1 MFILNKYQRIHE
13 SLSTNPEEFERLKQ
27 KMHKSFSK
35 DKLSI
40 IKIISKYH
48 YYKQKYHKIP
58 INENK
63 HAIKILLIGELYTL
77 MDSEAN
83 NHLEEKLIKEG
94 VSIYRYTDLTY
105 LLLKKQFRQSKIL
118 NESRRYLKYSLGA
131 DGTESVYY
139 TLKHCKSGID
149 GIIHLKSYG
158 CVPEIN
164 AIPII
169 NKICEE
175 YHTPIIYLSFDGE
188 NNIANI
194 DTKLE
199 AFYEMIKQKRNKF

>member
-1 MFILNKYQRIHE
+1 MY
-13 SLSTNPEEFERLKQ
+13 
-27 KMHKSFSK
+27 KSFSK

-48 YYKQKYHKIP
+48 YYKKKYHEIP
-58 INENK
+58 LNK
-63 HAIKILLIGELYTL
+63 NSNPIKILLIGELYTL

-83 NHLEEKLIKEG
+83 NYLEEKLIKEG
-94 VSIYRYTDLTY
+94 ISIYRYTDLTY
-105 LLLKKQFRQSKIL
+105 LLIKKKFSQSKIL
-118 NESRRYLKYSLGA
+118 NESRKYLKYTLGA
-131 DGTESVYY
+131 DGTESVYH
-139 TLKHCKSGID
+139 TLKHCKKGID

-164 AIPII
+164 AIPILS
-169 NKICEE
+169 KICNE
-175 YHTPIIYLSFDGE
+175 YHTPIIYLSYDGE

-199 AFYEMIKQKRNKF
+199 AFYEMIKSKKNKI